1 MPPFEL
7 ARRGR
12 WLLAEITVVV
22 LGVLIAL
29 WVNAWYGGVLDARDE
44 QIYLGQLI
52 EDLAET
58 ERQMEEAASNTIQA
72 EESAAALIRAIRG
85 DEEPSPD
92 SVNMLL
98 RRIRIFNNPVPI
110 LGTAEA
116 LVSTGDLRLL
126 PDPVARTAITRWMSR
141 SRDYWL
147 SPLSQLEDRHE
158 QLLLELLTIADRWGV
173 EPPGRGGVPIDGEDR
188 RQGRPPFM
196 PDVSSFLRDP
206 RIYSV
211 VANLA
216 ETKQTMAR
224 FRRVMSEDAGR
235 LRQELEPLLEVPPSN
250 D

>member
-1 MPPFEL
+1 ML
-7 ARRGR
+7 SSQLVYRGR

-29 WVNAWYGGVLDARDE
+29 WVNAWYGGVLDSRDE

-58 ERQMEEAASNTIQA
+58 ERQMEDAASNTLPA
-72 EESAAALIRAIRG
+72 EESAAALIRTIRG
-85 DEEPSPD
+85 DGGLSPD
-92 SVNMLL
+92 SVNSLL
-98 RRIRIFNNPVPI
+98 RRIRLFNNPVPI

-126 PDPVARTAITRWMSR
+126 RDPVARSAITRWMSR

-158 QLLLELLTIADRWGV
+158 QLLLELLAIADQWGV
-173 EPPGRGGVPIDGEDR
+173 EPPGRGGVPIDDEDR
-188 RQGRPPFM
+188 RQGRPPFL

-206 RIYSV
+206 RTYSV
-211 VANLA
+211 VASLS

-224 FRRVMSEDAGR
+224 IRRVMATEAGM
-235 LRQELEPLLEVPPSN
+235 LRQALEPLLEARAGAT
-250 D
+250 